1 MAMTSTPYVSLM
13 SPLRRLSS
21 SMSVL
26 GISALAPVMAPAS
39 SVSVIR
45 SYGRKANAAPAPP
58 AAPLAKAAPEKKV
71 PRQKREPSAYAKF
84 VKAKFTSV
92 RVRIVVFFLPF
103 VCSAFLFEWR
113 VCFVV
118 LGVLFL
124 MIFVHVWCVWCCP
137 VHAFCHN

>member
-1 MAMTSTPYVSLM
+1 MSLM
-13 SPLRRLSS
+13 SSVRRLSMCLSGS
-21 SMSVL
+21 SSL
-26 GISALAPVMAPAS
+26 SFLAPMAPAS

-58 AAPLAKAAPEKKV
+58 AAAPPKAAPEKKV

-103 VCSAFLFEWR
+103 VFSAFLFEWR

-118 LGVLFL
+118 LGVL
-124 MIFVHVWCVWCCP
+124 IFVDDFVHMWCVWCCP
-137 VHAFCHN
+137 VHAFYHN

>member
-1 MAMTSTPYVSLM
+1 MCYQVANV
-13 SPLRRLSS
+13 
-21 SMSVL
+21 
-26 GISALAPVMAPAS
+26 APAFAL
-39 SVSVIR
+39 VGMFAVR

-58 AAPLAKAAPEKKV
+58 KAASAAPEKKV

-103 VCSAFLFEWR
+103 VFSAFLFEWR

-118 LGVLFL
+118 LGVF
-124 MIFVHVWCVWCCP
+124 FVDDFCSHVVCVVLSSACVLP
-137 VHAFCHN
+137 

>member
-1 MAMTSTPYVSLM
+1 MFSPEGHKQQLHSAVMATTPLM
-13 SPLRRLSS
+13 SSVRRLSMCLSGS
-21 SMSVL
+21 SSL
-26 GISALAPVMAPAS
+26 SFPPCMAPAS
-39 SVSVIR
+39 SVFAAPVR

-58 AAPLAKAAPEKKV
+58 AAPLAKAAPEKKA

-124 MIFVHVWCVWCCP
+124 MIFVHVW
-137 VHAFCHN
+137 

>member
-1 MAMTSTPYVSLM
+1 MAMTSSVSLM

-21 SMSVL
+21 QVSLSF
-26 GISALAPVMAPAS
+26 LAPMAPAFS

-58 AAPLAKAAPEKKV
+58 AAAPPKAAPEKKV

-103 VCSAFLFEWR
+103 VLSAFLYEWR

-124 MIFVHVWCVWCCP
+124 MIFVHMWCVWCCP
-137 VHAFCHN
+137 VVCVLP

>member
-1 MAMTSTPYVSLM
+1 MAMTSSVSLM

-26 GISALAPVMAPAS
+26 GISALAPMAPAS

-58 AAPLAKAAPEKKV
+58 AAAAPKAAPEKKA

-103 VCSAFLFEWR
+103 VLSAFLFEWR

-124 MIFVHVWCVWCCP
+124 MIFVHMWCVWCCP

>member
-1 MAMTSTPYVSLM
+1 MAASSSVSLM
-13 SPLRRLSS
+13 SPLRRMCLSS
-21 SMSVL
+21 SMS
-26 GISALAPVMAPAS
+26 S
-39 SVSVIR
+39 SVSYQVANVAPAFALGGMFAVR

-58 AAPLAKAAPEKKV
+58 KAASAPEKKV

-103 VCSAFLFEWR
+103 VCSAFLYEWR

-124 MIFVHVWCVWCCP
+124 MIFVHVW
-137 VHAFCHN
+137 